1 MSKVVMNLNDIKG
14 IERAITVKEAY
25 ADPEKTG
32 DTVVIIGGGIAGAE
46 LGAYLGRLGRT
57 VTFVE
62 KNRRLSGSPEKV
74 REAEYNMV
82 SSGIDARCNTQVFE
96 ITDRGVDCSSGFLE
110 ADTVVY
116 AE

>member
-1 MSKVVMNLNDIKG
+1 
-14 IERAITVKEAY
+14 
-25 ADPEKTG
+25 
-32 DTVVIIGGGIAGAE
+32 
-46 LGAYLGRLGRT
+46 
-57 VTFVE
+57 
-62 KNRRLSGSPEKV
+62 
-74 REAEYNMV
+74 MV